1 MATLLVDQLNAEHR
15 YAIDLQYTRL
25 GHTAL
30 SSNFSS
36 SSTGRS
42 LGVALVVVVFVPYL
56 LSHCKSFKLCK
67 LLVKT
72 TWKCCNRITI
82 KHKCFNVQIG
92 VLCSTNAFLYIYKC
106 PAKLA
111 CLSLH
116 VYLAPVRACVCV
128 CGYESVSCFCICVRL
143 SVSPLVRSLCV
154 CVMRKAKEKDMLQ
167 TAAEKYLFFYLKMCV
182 SVCVL
187 LKA

>member
-1 MATLLVDQLNAEHR
+1 MHTYIERAAMATLLVDQLNAEHR

-72 TWKCCNRITI
+72 T
-82 KHKCFNVQIG
+82 
-92 VLCSTNAFLYIYKC
+92 
-106 PAKLA
+106 
-111 CLSLH
+111 
-116 VYLAPVRACVCV
+116 
-128 CGYESVSCFCICVRL
+128 
-143 SVSPLVRSLCV
+143 
-154 CVMRKAKEKDMLQ
+154 
-167 TAAEKYLFFYLKMCV
+167 
-182 SVCVL
+182 
-187 LKA
+187 

>member
-1 MATLLVDQLNAEHR
+1 MHTYIERAAMATLSVDQLNAEHR

-72 TWKCCNRITI
+72 T
-82 KHKCFNVQIG
+82 
-92 VLCSTNAFLYIYKC
+92 
-106 PAKLA
+106 
-111 CLSLH
+111 
-116 VYLAPVRACVCV
+116 
-128 CGYESVSCFCICVRL
+128 
-143 SVSPLVRSLCV
+143 
-154 CVMRKAKEKDMLQ
+154 
-167 TAAEKYLFFYLKMCV
+167 
-182 SVCVL
+182 
-187 LKA
+187 